1 VSKVH
6 FANIGKSFLSLKMQQ
21 KNKHELNPR
30 VSADIVIFGFDFN
43 QLKVLLIE
51 RENLDATEGMSQAL
65 PGDLI
70 YENED
75 LYMAASRI
83 LNELTGLNNIY
94 LEQVGAFGDPNR
106 LNKEQDKLWLKSVR
120 QQPDERVITVAYY
133 SLVNLN
139 DYVPQASSFA
149 KSTVWIPLNEIAELA
164 FDHSKILS
172 KALHKLKEKIMMQP
186 IGFNLLPE
194 KFTFSQLHKLY
205 ESILGR
211 ELDKRN
217 FRRKMLKLKLVES
230 LDEKQEGVPHKPS
243 RYFKFN
249 EENYNRLIENG
260 YDNFGF

>member
-1 VSKVH
+1 
-6 FANIGKSFLSLKMQQ
+6 
-21 KNKHELNPR
+21 
-30 VSADIVIFGFDFN
+30 
-43 QLKVLLIE
+43 
-51 RENLDATEGMSQAL
+51 
-65 PGDLI
+65 
-70 YENED
+70 
-75 LYMAASRI
+75 
-83 LNELTGLNNIY
+83 
-94 LEQVGAFGDPNR
+94 
-106 LNKEQDKLWLKSVR
+106 
-120 QQPDERVITVAYY
+120 
-133 SLVNLN
+133 
-139 DYVPQASSFA
+139 VPQASSFA
-149 KSTVWIPLNEIAELA
+149 KSASWVLVDEVSELA
-164 FDHSKILS
+164 FDHFQIFQAARK
-172 KALHKLKEKIMMQP
+172 KLKDKINMRP